1 MKRFREYLCDQML
14 DVGVIEKRHNYGK
27 ESWLQ
32 KQCLH
37 AANDGNNQ
45 VRINN
50 LVYDEWYDFIC
61 SWCHDSELGWDCICS
76 YVIDGVC
83 YIDVSIEW

>member
-14 DVGVIEKRHNYGK
+14 DVSVVEKRHNYSK

-50 LVYDEWYDFIC
+50 LVYDE
-61 SWCHDSELGWDCICS
+61 
-76 YVIDGVC
+76 
-83 YIDVSIEW
+83 